1 MPITVTSDMYNVRSN
16 YVYTG
21 SYMSAT
27 WHSFNFLCSGPDLDD
42 VDILLNNI
50 QLQTNAEAP
59 AMRCPF
65 DGNFVKSW
73 PWLSSGYLMP
83 SLSYLVLPWCLSP
96 CAGRAPRECVIIE
109 SPSQSNQWWSR
120 KFSKSSQ
127 LLRESYLVNKL
138 AHWNSTLVIA
148 VEHLSVTEGIYDF
161 KRSMSSPTM
170 FW

>member
-1 MPITVTSDMYNVRSN
+1 MLRNDPRLWYRLNFFSVQYSHRFCPLFQNSFMLFVTAMPITVTSDMYNVRSN

-83 SLSYLVLPWCLSP
+83 SLSYLVLP
-96 CAGRAPRECVIIE
+96 
-109 SPSQSNQWWSR
+109 
-120 KFSKSSQ
+120 
-127 LLRESYLVNKL
+127 
-138 AHWNSTLVIA
+138 
-148 VEHLSVTEGIYDF
+148 
-161 KRSMSSPTM
+161 
-170 FW
+170 